1 MKLKMWLIHLTYL
14 MIVLSCNKSN
24 SKQKIVESTDKF
36 KQYSTLFS
44 VSEDR
49 KTITISYPEHPS
61 LHIVFDSIAPKNFQ
75 RNDTI
80 FIVSQPKKIVCS
92 STTFLGF
99 LKVINETNSIVGFQ
113 NKNLVY
119 DSVLYLKLE
128 HNLIQDVSTPEGV
141 NTELLLAMQPD
152 IVFLSYSPGFEKTN
166 MIERMK
172 NNGIIIIQIP
182 DWLEQH
188 PLGRMEWVRFFSLF
202 FNKFEEATRYTDSVI
217 SVYNDVKMH
226 NLTKSYAP
234 KVMVGLSFND
244 QWYVPSGNGYF
255 GTLLKD
261 AGFSYPF
268 QNITTTMSKPYSKEE
283 VLEQCHDA
291 EFWLNVTTA
300 NTLKA
305 VEQIERLAPQFKAFQ
320 QKNVFNYTRK
330 LLPRG
335 ANDFWEMG
343 VVEPHIVLQDVVW
356 IISKKKSNYQPKY
369 YQQLQ

>member
-1 MKLKMWLIHLTYL
+1 ML
-14 MIVLSCNKSN
+14 VLSCNSSN
-24 SKQKIVESTDKF
+24 SKQKLVENTNISQ
-36 KQYSTLFS
+36 QYGTLFS
-44 VSEDR
+44 ISGDR
-49 KTITISYPEHPS
+49 KTITISYPEHTS
-61 LHIVFDSIAPKNFQ
+61 LHIVFDSIAPKNIY
-75 RNDTI
+75 RNDSI
-80 FIVSQPKKIVCS
+80 FIVSRPKKIVCS

-99 LKVINETNSIVGFQ
+99 LKKIKETNSLVGFQ

-119 DSVLYLKLE
+119 DSVVFSKLQQ
-128 HNLIQDVSTPEGV
+128 NLIEDVSTPEGI

-152 IVFLSYSPGFEKTN
+152 IVFVTYSPGFEKTN
-166 MIERMK
+166 TVERLK
-172 NNGIIIIQIP
+172 QNGIIIIQIP

-202 FNKFEEATRYTDSVI
+202 FNKYDEATRYSDSVI
-217 SVYNDVKMH
+217 SVYNDIKMH
-226 NLTKSYAP
+226 NLTKSYVP

-244 QWYVPSGNGYF
+244 QWYVPSSNGYF

-268 QNITTTMSKPYSKEE
+268 QKFTTTLSIPYSKEE

-300 NTLKA
+300 NSLKD

-330 LLPRG
+330 LLSRG

-343 VVEPHIVLQDVVW
+343 VVEPHIILQDLVW
-356 IISKKKSNYQPKY
+356 IISNKKSNYQPKY